1 VVENLSLPDELQ
13 KVLDQRISMNVLGDM
28 GKFTQYQVA
37 QAIPIAPRMKAEA
50 Q

>member
-1 VVENLSLPDELQ
+1 
-13 KVLDQRISMNVLGDM
+13 MNVLGDM

-37 QAIPIAPRMKAEA
+37 QAIPSRPRMKAEA